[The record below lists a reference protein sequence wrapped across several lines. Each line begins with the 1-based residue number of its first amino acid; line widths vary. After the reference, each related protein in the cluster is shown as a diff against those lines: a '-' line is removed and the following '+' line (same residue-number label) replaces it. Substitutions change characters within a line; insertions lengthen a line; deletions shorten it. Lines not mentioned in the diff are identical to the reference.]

1 MTLAGKV
8 VVVAGV
14 GSGLGSAVVALAA
27 ADGAD
32 VVAIAR
38 TARALDPLVAHADA
52 RGWKVTPRVA
62 DAFDGP
68 AARRAIDEV
77 HRDRGRLD
85 GLSIDVGHWIQDGTP
100 LDRLSEEGWSAGVH
114 DNLDAIYRLGRAAF
128 PRFAAQRSGS
138 VVLVSAAPAVRAAG
152 TASYAAAKAGVAELA
167 VHLAREYRP
176 SGVRVNA
183 VLPGSMPSRL
193 ETLDPPTAT
202 GPIPLADRAASGAW
216 EVARAIR
223 YLLSDESRW
232 VTGALVTVDG
242 GASTGG
248 AEPPSA

>member
-8 VVVAGV
+8 VLVAGV

-32 VVAIAR
+32 VVAVAR
-38 TARALDPLVAHADA
+38 TSRALDPLVAHAAA
-52 RGWKVTPRVA
+52 RGWKVAPRVA
-62 DAFDGP
+62 DVTDGP
-68 AARRAIDEV
+68 SAARLVEEV
-77 HRDRGRLD
+77 HRDRGRID
-85 GLSIDVGHWIQDGTP
+85 GLSIDVGHWIHDGSP
-100 LDRLSEEGWSAGVH
+100 LDRLSEEGWSAGLR
-114 DNLDAIYRLGRAAF
+114 DNLEAIYRLGHAVM
-128 PRFAAQRSGS
+128 PRFVARRSGS
-138 VVLVSAAPAVRAAG
+138 LVLVSAAPAVRAAG
-152 TASYAAAKAGVAELA
+152 AASYAASKAGVAELA

-183 VLPGSMPSRL
+183 VLPGSMGSQL
-193 ETLDPPTAT
+193 ASLDPPAAA
-202 GPIPLADRAASGAW
+202 GPIPLRDQVGSSAW

-232 VTGALVTVDG
+232 VTGALLTVDG

-248 AEPPSA
+248 GEPADV